1 MVTYNVMFV
10 GGQFEEVGRVQLKG
24 ENLGGDDL
32 RVGED
37 FVLLVI

>member
-1 MVTYNVMFV
+1 MIIYIVMFV

-32 RVGED
+32 RVGEN

>member
-1 MVTYNVMFV
+1 MIICIVMFV

>member
-1 MVTYNVMFV
+1 MIIRIVMFV